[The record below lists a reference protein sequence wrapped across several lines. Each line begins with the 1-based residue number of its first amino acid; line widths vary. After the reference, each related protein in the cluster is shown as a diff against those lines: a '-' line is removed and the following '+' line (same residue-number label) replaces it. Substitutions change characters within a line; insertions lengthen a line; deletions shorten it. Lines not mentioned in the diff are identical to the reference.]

1 MNIYIQELRSLFKN
15 TLIWTISIIGLIIF
29 LFALY
34 PGLAKDADQF
44 MLILK
49 NYPPEVLSAL
59 GATIDLVTSINGYYA
74 FCLVYINL
82 CAAIQAMKFG
92 VDVLAKESSR
102 KTCDFIFV
110 KPVSRIKVLISKLAA
125 AITSFVITDI
135 FIIPIAI
142 ISATMVETKAFDMK
156 VFLLIS
162 ISILFIQ
169 LIFAA
174 LGFFCA
180 AIAKKIKGTT
190 AVSLGTVMAFFTI
203 SLIVN
208 AFGDD
213 KLKYISF
220 LTYLSPNYII
230 EHGHFEFR
238 MLICAVAAIV
248 FLIAIS
254 FFYYNKKDIHSA

>member
-1 MNIYIQELRSLFKN
+1 MNIYIQELKSLFKSI
-15 TLIWTISIIGLIIF
+15 LIWTISIVGLIIF
-29 LFALY
+29 LFAVY
-34 PGLAKDADQF
+34 PGLAKDADKF
-44 MLILK
+44 MLLLE
-49 NYPPEVLSAL
+49 NYPPEVLSAF
-59 GATIDLVTSINGYYA
+59 GATIDLATSINGYYA

-82 CAAIQAMKFG
+82 CAAIQAMKSG

-110 KPVSRIKVLISKLAA
+110 KPVSRTKVLVSKLAA
-125 AITSFVITDI
+125 AITSFLITDI

-142 ISATMVETKAFDMK
+142 ISAIVVETKDFDIK

-162 ISILFIQ
+162 ISIIFVQ

-220 LTYLSPNYII
+220 LTYFSPNYII
-230 EHGHFEFR
+230 VNGYFELR
-238 MLICAVAAIV
+238 MLICTVAVIV
-248 FLIAIS
+248 LFIAIS
-254 FFYYNKKDIHSA
+254 LFYYNKKDIHSA